1 MCVVIRAGKGGPIHT
16 FGICHL
22 ALFFL
27 VYLCSFVFL
36 VSRNLRGK
44 VSHVRRVSSRSFL
57 WQTLLLNSDSKA
69 DTRGLL
75 VVSDHSANWVISS
88 HKSSFFRAAG
98 EAGTITASEE
108 EKLRN
113 DCRTALSCPPG
124 KPNTTHYKI
133 GRNRT
138 NCPLRDLPKQMWGF
152 IRGKHAAFKLR
163 RFNPRPREQHRVLSA
178 RMIPLLR
185 FRLPPGEKCPNL
197 GEYTIKCQLHFIL
210 NVRGEARGGEGRGV
224 PPWQQG

>member
-16 FGICHL
+16 FGICHP

-36 VSRNLRGK
+36 VSRNLRGN
-44 VSHVRRVSSRSFL
+44 VSHVKRVSSRPFL

-113 DCRTALSCPPG
+113 DCRTALSCPAG

-152 IRGKHAAFKLR
+152 IRQNMPHSSFA
-163 RFNPRPREQHRVLSA
+163 VLILGLGSSTEFYRQGWSHPWGFVSLPVKNAPISA
-178 RMIPLLR
+178 NI
-185 FRLPPGEKCPNL
+185 
-197 GEYTIKCQLHFIL
+197 Q
-210 NVRGEARGGEGRGV
+210 
-224 PPWQQG
+224 

>member
-1 MCVVIRAGKGGPIHT
+1 MCVVIWAGKGGTIHT
-16 FGICHL
+16 FGICPPD
-22 ALFFL
+22 LFFPACL
-27 VYLCSFVFL
+27 SSFVFL
-36 VSRNLRGK
+36 LSRNLRGK
-44 VSHVRRVSSRSFL
+44 DSGVIRVSSRPFV
-57 WQTLLLNSDSKA
+57 WQKLLLNSDGKA

-75 VVSDHSANWVISS
+75 VVSDHSANWVILS
-88 HKSSFFRAAG
+88 HKSSFFRAAV

-152 IRGKHAAFKLR
+152 IRQNMPHSSFA
-163 RFNPRPREQHRVLSA
+163 VLILGLGSSTEFYRQGWSHPWGFVSLPVKNAPISA
-178 RMIPLLR
+178 NI
-185 FRLPPGEKCPNL
+185 
-197 GEYTIKCQLHFIL
+197 Q
-210 NVRGEARGGEGRGV
+210 
-224 PPWQQG
+224 